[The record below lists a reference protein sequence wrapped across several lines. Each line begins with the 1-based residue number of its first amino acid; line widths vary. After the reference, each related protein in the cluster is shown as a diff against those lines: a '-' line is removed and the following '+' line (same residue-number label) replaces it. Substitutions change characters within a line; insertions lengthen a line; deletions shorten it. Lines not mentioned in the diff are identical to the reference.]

1 MATVLRRKA
10 SQLSEAELEAWH
22 GLLRVHSSLV
32 KVLDAELEHAHGIAL
47 SSYEVLARLGK
58 AQDGRLRMCDLAES
72 VLLSRS
78 GLTRMIDRLER
89 DGLVAR
95 GSCEDDARGA
105 FAVITPAGRAELE
118 TSRSTYL
125 DAVRR
130 HFVGSFSAAELA
142 TLSGFWD
149 RLLAREA

>member
-10 SQLSEAELEAWH
+10 SQLSEGELDAWR

-32 KVLDAELEHAHGIAL
+32 KALDAELEQAHGIAL

-58 AQDGRLRMCDLAES
+58 AQDGRLRMCELAES

-78 GLTRMIDRLER
+78 GLTRMVDRLER

-105 FAVITPAGRAELE
+105 FAVITPAGRAELDAA
-118 TSRSTYL
+118 RATYL
-125 DAVRR
+125 DGVRR
-130 HFVGSFSAAELA
+130 HFVGSFSAGELEA
-142 TLSGFWD
+142 LSGFWD
-149 RLLAREA
+149 RLLARES